1 MQVFKLLIKK
11 LFAHLSIDQPKLN
24 WLIEDKS
31 IIQRLLQIL
40 NWLIIYK
47 CQLCKILINRFCIY

>member
-40 NWLIIYK
+40 N
-47 CQLCKILINRFCIY
+47 